1 MGEVIDFVVGDRREG
16 RRRFFAALRMTGG
29 ERRGGRVAGGA
40 LRSRPVN
47 LLLKGWFL
55 LLLLVSLTS

>member
-1 MGEVIDFVVGDRREG
+1 MGEVKDFVVGDRREG
-16 RRRFFAALRMTGG
+16 RRRFFAALRMTGW

-47 LLLKGWFL
+47 LLLKGWL
-55 LLLLVSLTS
+55 LWLLPVGWPS